1 MKKSLLFISCLFFV
15 AAVFAQDVAK
25 LDELLSTWASQYKFN
40 GSALVSHKG
49 KILLDKGYG
58 LRDAV
63 DKTPNDPN
71 GIYQIGSITK
81 QFTATVIL
89 KLQEE
94 KKLNVTDKLSKY
106 FPGYPKGDSITI
118 EHLLTHTSGIYS
130 YTNDPAFMQN
140 EVTKPSNREKM
151 MALFKDKPLNFSP
164 GTQWDYSNSAYMLLG
179 YIIEDVAKMP
189 YEKAVRRYIFT
200 PLGMT
205 HSGFDFTHL
214 SNREK
219 ATGYFRLT
227 KEKIEPAP
235 IVDSS
240 VSYSAGAIYSSTGD
254 LYKWHQS
261 LQHNSVIKKAS
272 REKAQTPFLNKYGY
286 GWAIDT
292 VAGKKTVGHGG
303 GIHGFN
309 TNMVSIQDDNTCV
322 ILLANAANPN
332 LDRITKDLFAI
343 LYDMPYE
350 LPKEKSA
357 ITVPEEI
364 LKQYIGVFDVTAQLI
379 ITVTVEDGKLMGKP
393 EGQEQLELRP
403 EKEDVFFV
411 SEVEAEVRFT
421 RNDKKEVTGLTI
433 LQRGQEMSGKKR

>member
-1 MKKSLLFISCLFFV
+1 MKKSFLFIPCLFL
-15 AAVFAQDVAK
+15 FASCFTQDAGK
-25 LDELLSTWASQYKFN
+25 LDELISTWSNQYKFN
-40 GSALVSHKG
+40 GTVLVSHKG

-58 LRDAV
+58 LRNAS
-63 DKTPNDPN
+63 DKTPNDQSS
-71 GIYQIGSITK
+71 IFQIGSITK
-81 QFTATVIL
+81 QFTAAVIL

-94 KKLNVTDKLSKY
+94 KKLNVADRLSKY
-106 FPGYPKGDSITI
+106 FADYPKGDSITI

-130 YTNDPAFMQN
+130 YTSDPAFMQN
-140 EVTKPSNREKM
+140 EVTKPADRQKM
-151 MALFKDKPLNFSP
+151 MALFKDKPLKFSP
-164 GTQWDYSNSAYMLLG
+164 GKEWDYSNSAYSLLG

-189 YEKAVRRYIFT
+189 YEKAVRRYIFS

-205 HSGFDFTHL
+205 QSGFDFTHL
-214 SNREK
+214 SSKDK

-227 KEKIEPAP
+227 KDKNEPAP

-240 VSYSAGAIYSSTGD
+240 VSYSAGAIYSSTAD

-261 LQHNSVIKKAS
+261 LQNNSIIKKAS
-272 REKAQTPFLNKYGY
+272 KEKAQTPVMNKYGY

-292 VAGKKTVGHGG
+292 VAGKKTIGHGG

-309 TNMVSIQDDNTCV
+309 TNMVSIPEDNTCV

-332 LDRITKDLFAI
+332 LDKITRDIFAI
-343 LYDMPYE
+343 LYNMPYE
-350 LPKEKSA
+350 LPKEKIA

-364 LKQYIGVFDVTAQLI
+364 LKQYIGVYDVTTELI

-393 EGQEQLELRP
+393 EGQDQLELRP

-421 RNDKKEVTGLTI
+421 RNDKKEVTGITI
-433 LQRGQEMSGKKR
+433 LQRGREMPGKKR

>member
-1 MKKSLLFISCLFFV
+1 MKKPLLFFV
-15 AAVFAQDVAK
+15 ALFLILNCFSQEIAK
-25 LDELLSTWASQYKFN
+25 LEELMTAYSNQYKFN
-40 GSALVSHKG
+40 GTVLVSHKG

-58 LRDAV
+58 LRNAG
-63 DKTPNDPN
+63 DKTPNDQHSV
-71 GIYQIGSITK
+71 YQIGSITK
-81 QFTATVIL
+81 QFTATVIM

-94 KKLNVTDKLSKY
+94 KKLNVSDKLSKY

-130 YTNDPAFMQN
+130 YTSDPAFMQN

-189 YEKAVRRYIFT
+189 YEQAVRRYIFT

-214 SNREK
+214 YSRDK
-219 ATGYFRLT
+219 TTGYFRLT
-227 KEKIEPAP
+227 KEKNEPAP

-240 VSYSAGAIYSSTGD
+240 VSFSAGAIYSSTGD

-261 LQHNSVIKKAS
+261 LQNNSVIKKAS
-272 REKAQTPFLNKYGY
+272 KEKAQTPVKNKYGY

-292 VAGKKTVGHGG
+292 IAGKKTFGHGG

-309 TNMVSIQDDNTCV
+309 TNMVSIQDDNTCI

-332 LDRITKDLFAI
+332 LDKITKDIFAI
-343 LYDMPYE
+343 LYNMPYE
-350 LPKEKSA
+350 LPKEKIT

-364 LKQYIGVFDVTAQLI
+364 LKQYIGVFDVSTELI
-379 ITVTVEDGKLMGKP
+379 ITVTVENGKLMGKP

-421 RNDKKEVTGLTI
+421 RNDKKEVTGMTI